1 MKAFSFLAQG
11 SLRTSVVVERLST
24 LETWVRQ
31 SDELDPEGT
40 KVLLISLG
48 LGSTDPGRVRRAT
61 HYSNLFAGRIA
72 NVREQ
77 LKSSWPMS
85 LPSTHQPKVAEAPAW
100 LVRRMEALRQMPPP
114 TLQEVDT
121 QLKASAEARRK
132 LIEQAGCLI
141 EWARLRGVL
150 LTEAHFTRLKK
161 HESATAEHE
170 VFFRDSD
177 NRVVKRTYPGT
188 FGVTPEAKGRQQHA
202 TPLFYLHRL
211 DLMNRVFHSDLRMEG
226 ITLRDVTVDRSARDT
241 CQRRYLAAMDPGSGP
256 KTTASFPEGNW
267 RFHEILGVRST
278 CGLLPRLV
286 SWHRRDDGSGCTT

>member
-1 MKAFSFLAQG
+1 MLTVTTSNPETTTSLDPELSAETASYVAARTVALRRAIDITRPDVSFENRRDTSPSASADNTAPVTDPDAWVKAFSFLAQG

-132 LIEQAGCLI
+132 LIDRQ
-141 EWARLRGVL
+141 GV
-150 LTEAHFTRLKK
+150 
-161 HESATAEHE
+161 
-170 VFFRDSD
+170 
-177 NRVVKRTYPGT
+177 
-188 FGVTPEAKGRQQHA
+188 
-202 TPLFYLHRL
+202 
-211 DLMNRVFHSDLRMEG
+211 
-226 ITLRDVTVDRSARDT
+226 
-241 CQRRYLAAMDPGSGP
+241 
-256 KTTASFPEGNW
+256 
-267 RFHEILGVRST
+267 
-278 CGLLPRLV
+278 
-286 SWHRRDDGSGCTT
+286 